1 MVASLV
7 FNEQDITILT
17 KQTDYRPDWRFTL
30 SHPAHFLGL
39 GLGSGLSPK
48 APGTAGTLLALPLYW
63 GAMQFLP
70 LLALALL
77 VIPLYFVGVW
87 ACHKSALDMGVHDH
101 GSIVIDEIVAM
112 WLVLTV
118 TPLTCMGW
126 LSAFVLFRL
135 FDVWKPWPIRW
146 LDARIHGGMGIMLD
160 DLVAAAFAMA
170 IIYFASPWLG

>member
-1 MVASLV
+1 MS
-7 FNEQDITILT
+7 NSEY
-17 KQTDYRPDWRFTL
+17 KPDWRFAV

-48 APGTAGTLLALPLYW
+48 APGTAGTLIALPLYW
-63 GAMQFLP
+63 LAMQFLSSTV
-70 LLALALL
+70 LALL
-77 VIPLYFVGVW
+77 VLPFYFLGVW
-87 ACHKSALDMGVHDH
+87 ACHRSAQDMGVHDH

-118 TPLTCMGW
+118 TPVTWLGW
-126 LSAFVLFRL
+126 LAAFGLFRL
-135 FDVWKPWPIRW
+135 FDIWKPWPIRW

-170 IIYFASPWLG
+170 VIFMVTPWLV